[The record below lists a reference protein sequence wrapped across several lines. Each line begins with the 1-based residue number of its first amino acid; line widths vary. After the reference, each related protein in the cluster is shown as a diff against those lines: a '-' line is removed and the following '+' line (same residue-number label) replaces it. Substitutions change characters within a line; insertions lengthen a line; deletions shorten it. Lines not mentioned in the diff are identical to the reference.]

1 MFYALLSQCAAFV
14 AAQAPAAASA
24 SPTAQQD
31 ALLRGFLDP
40 PNGARPR
47 VWWHW
52 MNGNIS
58 SEGIK
63 LDLEWMHRV
72 GLGGVTIFE
81 GAINT
86 PQVVPQRL
94 IYMTPEWKQAFSYAV
109 TTARGMGMEV
119 AIASSPGWSET
130 GGPWVPAAQGMKKMV
145 WSATRVEG
153 GKPFS
158 GQAAR
163 IRRRSMEHFRT
174 FRCRAGARPTE
185 PLSTPPE
192 FYADAAVIA
201 YKIPDGDKTQAGAE
215 SAGDCE
221 RRNASNVA
229 ALSDGDVNT
238 VALDLPASAPGNEAW
253 VQFDYGHP
261 QTIQAVTLA
270 SLERC
275 DQRLRS

>member
-1 MFYALLSQCAAFV
+1 MKNYQSILAVAVCAVCSLNCFV
-14 AAQAPAAASA
+14 RAQAPADPQAAA
-24 SPTAQQD
+24 AFHDDP
-31 ALLRGFLDP
+31 LLRGFLDP

-58 SEGIK
+58 EQGIE

-94 IYMTPEWKQAFSYAV
+94 IYMTPEWKQAFRTAV

-145 WSATRVEG
+145 WTATRVEG
-153 GKPFS
+153 GPS
-158 GQAAR
+158 SASWP
-163 IRRRSMEHFRT
+163 IRPRLMESFRT
-174 FRCRAGARPTE
+174 LRSPGDGLPTE
-185 PLSTPPE
+185 
-192 FYADAAVIA
+192 
-201 YKIPDGDKTQAGAE
+201 
-215 SAGDCE
+215 
-221 RRNASNVA
+221 
-229 ALSDGDVNT
+229 
-238 VALDLPASAPGNEAW
+238 
-253 VQFDYGHP
+253 
-261 QTIQAVTLA
+261 
-270 SLERC
+270 
-275 DQRLRS
+275 RL